1 MPITLAPRPAAPAF
15 KPTFMP
21 PSLGPIIALAFLS
34 QIFISMSNNSPGV
47 YAPVVAPALGLSAQ
61 TLGLFYWVHGC
72 AAMVS
77 TLLGADIIRR
87 IGGARLLQVIA
98 LGTGV
103 SLLAASSGSTIMIV
117 VSAIIMG
124 ASVGPHV
131 SAIMHLL
138 ARSAPPHRLGLLAS
152 LGQAGGSI
160 GVGLA
165 GVVLPQLILGIGW
178 QTSMIML
185 SAFAFVVFAGIQP
198 LRNRLD
204 NDRQPDSAISAHPRT
219 MLKPL
224 LKAVRDR
231 TSREIMISGLLLSM
245 VFQSLVGYL
254 VSYLNIELGFSLVV
268 AGLALTASQAA
279 SLVARLSFGWL
290 ADRLRDPFVVIAGI
304 GFGALASGLAVV
316 MIGTN
321 WPVWALCVVSAAYG
335 AVATGWVGTVF
346 GAMAL
351 SARRE
356 DVAEATSSLQF
367 VMLLGGMT
375 GPLLFAGL
383 VSLTGHYS
391 TTYAAFALLGLVIGW
406 RMMRLRRR
414 ILRKK

>member
-1 MPITLAPRPAAPAF
+1 MS
-15 KPTFMP
+15 

-47 YAPVVAPALGLSAQ
+47 YAPVVAPALGLSPQ
-61 TLGLFYWVHGC
+61 TLGLFYWVHGT
-72 AAMVS
+72 AAMIS
-77 TLLGADIIRR
+77 TLLGADLIRR
-87 IGGARLLQVIA
+87 FGGARMLQVIA
-98 LGTGV
+98 FGTGV
-103 SLLAASSGSTIMIV
+103 SLLVASSGAIWLV
-117 VSAIIMG
+117 VLSAIIMG
-124 ASVGPHV
+124 ASVGTHV
-131 SAIMHLL
+131 ASIMHLL
-138 ARSAPPHRLGLLAS
+138 ARSAPPNRLGLLAS
-152 LGQAGGSI
+152 LGQAGGAI

-165 GVVLPQLILGIGW
+165 GVVLPQLILTVGW
-178 QTSMIML
+178 QASMMML
-185 SAFAFVVFAGIQP
+185 SCFAFVVIAGIQP
-198 LRNRLD
+198 LRKRLD
-204 NDRQPDSAISAHPRT
+204 DDRQPDSPISAHPRA

-224 LKAVRDR
+224 LKSLRDR

-268 AGLALTASQAA
+268 AGLALTASQVA
-279 SLVARLSFGWL
+279 SLIARLSFGWL

-304 GFGALASGLAVV
+304 GFGALASGLVVV
-316 MIGTN
+316 MMGPN
-321 WPVWALCVVSAAYG
+321 WPVWALCLVSAAYG

-351 SARRE
+351 YARRE

-367 VMLLGGMT
+367 VMLAGGIL
-375 GPLLFAGL
+375 GPLVFAGL

-406 RMMRLRRR
+406 RMTRLRRR
-414 ILRKK
+414 IKKARPLAQ